1 MDEGF
6 KLKEDES
13 EEGSLSDSSFRRAS
27 ITSTGSSSVGWESS
41 LSEFEETDE
50 ADTEEPH
57 RKEAFKAM
65 RAQHYFMKQA
75 LKRGKELIETD
86 DEEYDDLDIKS
97 EIEENEDVN
106 E

>member
-1 MDEGF
+1 M
-6 KLKEDES
+6 KEDES

-86 DEEYDDLDIKS
+86 DEDDVEIES
-97 EIEENEDVN
+97 EIEENEDEDVN